1 MTMRLEG
8 HVSRPDRTRETRN
21 PASEPIVRH
30 MTPEEMD
37 AYLLA
42 KYGRA
47 KMERSEEGSQGAN
60 YIEPLGESRKR
71 VRKHARY
78 EGD

>member
-1 MTMRLEG
+1 
-8 HVSRPDRTRETRN
+8 
-21 PASEPIVRH
+21 

-47 KMERSEEGSQGAN
+47 KMERSKEGSQGAN

-71 VRKHARY
+71 VRKHARHD
-78 EGD
+78 GD